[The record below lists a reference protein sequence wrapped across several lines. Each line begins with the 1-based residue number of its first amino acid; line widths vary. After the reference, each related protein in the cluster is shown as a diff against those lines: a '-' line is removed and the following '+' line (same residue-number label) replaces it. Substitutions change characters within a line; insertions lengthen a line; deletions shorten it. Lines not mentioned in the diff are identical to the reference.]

1 MKKFKKALAVV
12 LSVMFVALAFAGCSS
27 SDNVAAEITDE
38 TMLVAYTAE
47 SKPFLYKDENG
58 KFTGFDAEIFDNI
71 FKSIKNDYKNY
82 QFVQVDEDYEVG
94 EDVAYTDDDGN
105 EYIAYVMLGGVQ
117 TNSGSFNGDHSFT
130 DTLIENRVVTVT
142 ASDSSIKTN
151 ADLNGKTVGSVGDL
165 ASQALDKNASIKNGL
180 KAVKT
185 YENTAEALTALSA
198 GEVDAVVV
206 DEFNFEVSENKADF
220 TVIDGELDVIS
231 YVFATKKHDELAANM
246 NEAVYEL
253 KNYGDTDE
261 FTPIVEKYFGYDA
274 SNFTYVPE
282 SN

>member
-1 MKKFKKALAVV
+1 MKKLKKTLAVV
-12 LSVMFVALAFAGCSS
+12 LSVMFVAFAFAGCGSS
-27 SDNVAAEITDE
+27 ENVATEITDE

-47 SKPFLYKDENG
+47 NEPFLYKDENG

-82 QFVQVDEDYEVG
+82 QFVQVEEDYKVG
-94 EDVAYTDDDGN
+94 EDVAYTDDEGN
-105 EYIAYVMLGGVQ
+105 EYIAYVMLGGIK
-117 TNSGSFNGDHSFT
+117 TNDGSFNGDHSFT
-130 DTLIENRVVTVT
+130 DTLIENRIVTVT
-142 ASDSSIKTN
+142 ASNSQITTY
-151 ADLNGKTVGSVGDL
+151 ADLQGKTVGTAGDL
-165 ASQALDKNASIKNGL
+165 AVQALDDNASIKNGL

-185 YENTAEALTALSA
+185 YDNASDALAALSSS
-198 GEVDAVVV
+198 EVDAVVI
-206 DEFNFEVSENKADF
+206 DEFNFEVADNKDSF
-220 TVIDGELDVIS
+220 TVLDGELDTIS
-231 YVFATKKHDELAANM
+231 YVFATKKYDELAGNM

-274 SNFTYVPE
+274 SNFTFKPE